1 MRCFSRGSS
10 RLERGVSGRLV
21 SIIINNFN
29 YARFLGAAIESALH
43 QSHPHVEVVVVDDGS
58 TDHSREVIARF
69 GDRVRAVYQENGG
82 QTAALNA
89 GIAASSGEVVFFLDA
104 DDRLRPEAA
113 SRILAAMAPEV
124 SAVQFCL
131 ETIDGDGRS
140 LGGVY
145 PPMPPNWTAGRIRE
159 TVLRDGLYPCPPMS
173 GNAFARW
180 YLDKVMP
187 LPTQL
192 FRYGADGP
200 LNAVA
205 PLYGDVIALPDVL
218 GEYRFHG
225 GNHHA
230 QAGLAAE
237 KFLYNVAVD
246 RRRAAFLRWHCEA
259 LGLFLPDDV
268 LDRSWFHLQFR
279 LAGLK
284 LCRDRYP
291 VPTDTLPRLVRCI
304 ALAAR
309 RAPAPALT
317 RLLVVLWAV
326 LVAVMPRRTAER
338 LVAVRFV
345 GGNRPSA
352 LDAALRA
359 LGLVR
364 RSGRHARTRQDPS
377 LLAAVTPTD

>member
-1 MRCFSRGSS
+1 
-10 RLERGVSGRLV
+10 VGRTPV
-21 SIIINNFN
+21 SIVIDNYN
-29 YARFLGAAIESALH
+29 YAGFVGAAIESALA
-43 QSHPHVEVVVVDDGS
+43 QTHPDVEVVVVDDGS
-58 TDHSREVIARF
+58 TDGSREVIAGF
-69 GDRVRAVYQENGG
+69 GARVRAVYQENGG

-89 GIAASSGEVVFFLDA
+89 GVAACRGDIVFFLDA

-113 SRILAAMAPEV
+113 ARVAAAMAPAA

-145 PPMPPNWTAGRIRE
+145 PPMPPNWTPQRIRE
-159 TVLRDGLYPCPPMS
+159 TVLRDGLYPYPPMS

-180 YLDKVMP
+180 FLEKAMP
-187 LPTQL
+187 LPTAL

-205 PLYGDVIALPDVL
+205 PLYGDVVVLPDVL

-259 LGLFLPDDV
+259 LGIFLPDDV
-268 LDRSWFHLQFR
+268 LDRSWFHLQYR
-279 LAGLK
+279 LAALK
-284 LCRDRYP
+284 LCRERHP
-291 VPTDTLPRLVRCI
+291 VPTDTLPRLVRYI
-304 ALAAR
+304 ARAAR
-309 RAPAPALT
+309 RAPAPAMT
-317 RLLVVLWAV
+317 RLLVVLWAM
-326 LVAVMPRRTAER
+326 LAAMAPRRAAER
-338 LVAVRFV
+338 LVALRFV
-345 GGNRPSA
+345 GGNRPPA
-352 LDAALRA
+352 LDDMLRK

-364 RSGRHARTRQDPS
+364 RTGRHARTRQDPA
-377 LLAAVTPTD
+377 LLGVVTPGD